1 MNDVSST
8 AVKLTADNWEKEVVQ
23 SEVPVLVD
31 FGAAWCPPCKA
42 IAPIVDALAVE
53 YAGRAKVA
61 TVDIDEAPE
70 LADRFGIQSVPTLAV
85 FRGGLVVDSR
95 LGAAPKAV
103 LAAMLDGALAGQPV
117 PVRA

>member
-1 MNDVSST
+1 MSSA

-23 SEVPVLVD
+23 SEVPVFVD
-31 FGAAWCPPCKA
+31 FGATWCPPCKA

-53 YAGRAKVA
+53 YAGRVKVA

-70 LADRFGIQSVPTLAV
+70 LAERFGIQSVPTLAV
-85 FRGGLVVDSR
+85 FRGGEVVDGR

-103 LAAMLDGALAGQPV
+103 LVAMLDGALASQPATV
-117 PVRA
+117 GA